1 MAKALRH
8 HFAARRA
15 GKQVESPKEY
25 EVVDPQARV
34 DARGHFAGV
43 PARRIGGK
51 LVVALKDKEAKFYLT
66 QGTIRLRA
74 N

>member
-15 GKQVESPKEY
+15 GKQFETPKEY
-25 EVVDPQARV
+25 EVIDPQARV
-34 DARGHFAGV
+34 DHAGHFAGV
-43 PARRIGGK
+43 PAKKINGK
-51 LVVALKDKEAKFYLT
+51 LVVSLKDKEAKFYLM
-66 QGTIRLRA
+66 QGSIRLRA